1 MDLILNTS
9 SKTVLGRMKKN
20 IYPLVQDCATSTTV
34 LTVVVTLLTDSC
46 CQETSCPRIVQTC
59 ELTAG
64 F

>member
-1 MDLILNTS
+1 MDLILKDGVGKNE
-9 SKTVLGRMKKN
+9 KN

-46 CQETSCPRIVQTC
+46 CQETSCPQIVQTC